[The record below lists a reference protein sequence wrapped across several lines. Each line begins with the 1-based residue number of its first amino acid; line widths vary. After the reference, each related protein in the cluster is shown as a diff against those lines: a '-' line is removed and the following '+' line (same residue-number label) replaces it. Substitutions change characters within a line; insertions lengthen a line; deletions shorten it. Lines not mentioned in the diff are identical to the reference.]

1 MSKLTRIQMVVHLQ
15 SVDLFAYCTAEQMVR
30 MASIARV
37 RSFRAGECLYA
48 ISDPAESLFCLVEG
62 SVELRSAERPDSPS
76 TGKGSNGEGSDWRR
90 VEPPGTFGARE
101 ILGDE
106 PRRWSAVARS
116 DGLALCFD
124 ADDLFDLLSNNI
136 EIVKA
141 LFRQLLRSPTSSDD
155 AAPALGS
162 VAVPALAEAAEP
174 GNEAAP

>member
-15 SVDLFAYCTAEQMVR
+15 SLELFAYCTAEQMVR

-62 SVELRSAERPDSPS
+62 SVELRSSERLDDP
-76 TGKGSNGEGSDWRR
+76 SNGGPSNEGSSDCRR

-106 PRRWSAVARS
+106 PRRWSAVALT

-141 LFRQLLRSPTSSDD
+141 LFRRLLAGDD
-155 AAPALGS
+155 P
-162 VAVPALAEAAEP
+162 
-174 GNEAAP
+174 